1 MPLYRGKQVG
11 SCRRL
16 TIRAE
21 GQTRPRRAGEMAS
34 CPLFCRSL
42 RRIRMSLV
50 RLTYPYPLHT
60 FPLIGAPLPPALTM
74 TIATSTTCTIPVS
87 GMHCAGCS
95 SRVQQALERTPGV
108 SAANVNL
115 MTNSATVDFD
125 PSAVTPQRLIEAI
138 RESGYGAELPT
149 ERENTTE
156 LIDRQDAA
164 RRDEIRELQ
173 RKFSVSLAVG
183 ILAMLLSLPL
193 ASADPGTT
201 QDPLMRVMMPLS
213 RMLERIVPDIADV
226 PADVWR
232 YLLLV
237 LTIPVVGWAGRHFYS
252 RAWTAAR
259 HRIADMNTL
268 IALGTGAA
276 FLFSLAMTLADD
288 WFAARG
294 VRPQVYYEAVVWI
307 IALILLGNLLEAR
320 AKNRTWEALRR
331 LIALRPRTARVLRGA
346 EEQTVSLDDLRVGD
360 RVLVRPGETIP
371 ADGVIVEG
379 SSHVDESMLT
389 GEPEPVRKTIGDSVV
404 GATLNRNGAL
414 QLRITSTGEETVLAR
429 IIRLV
434 REAQG
439 SKPPIQRLADRISA
453 VFVPVVLVG
462 AMLTFGIWL
471 LFGPAPSYL
480 HALVAA
486 VTVLIIACP
495 CAMGLAV
502 PTAVMVATGRGAE
515 LGVLIRGGE
524 ALERTG
530 DVDVVVLDKT
540 GTITEGRP
548 AVGSVSAVAE
558 SGLSAERVLQLAA
571 SVERFSEHPL
581 GEAIVA
587 EAERRTIPL
596 LSVTAFE
603 SRTGRGVEGVVD
615 GHHVTVGN
623 LALMRDAKVDPR
635 GLASQAGRSDAT
647 QIYLA
652 VDGRAAGLITV
663 SDPVRSSSAE
673 AVRQLKQL
681 DLDLVLLSGD
691 NQRTTSSVAHLVGID
706 QVVAEVLPAGK
717 LQEIRRLQQQGKS
730 VAMVGDGLNDAPAL
744 AQADIGIAMGGGTSV
759 AVEAAT
765 VTLMRGDLM
774 GVVDG
779 IALSRQTMRI
789 IRQNLFWAFIYNLI
803 GIPIAA
809 GVLYPRFGLLLSPA
823 MAAAAMAASSVSV
836 VSNSLRLRNYRR

>member
-1 MPLYRGKQVG
+1 
-11 SCRRL
+11 
-16 TIRAE
+16 
-21 GQTRPRRAGEMAS
+21 
-34 CPLFCRSL
+34 
-42 RRIRMSLV
+42 
-50 RLTYPYPLHT
+50 
-60 FPLIGAPLPPALTM
+60 M

-95 SRVQQALERTPGV
+95 SRVQQALESTPGV
-108 SAANVNL
+108 NAANVNL

-125 PSAVTPQRLIEAI
+125 PAAVTPQRLIEAI
-138 RESGYGAELPT
+138 RETGYGAELPA

-156 LIDRQDAA
+156 LIDQQDAA
-164 RRDEIRELQ
+164 RAAEIRELQ
-173 RKFSVSLAVG
+173 RKFNVSLTVG

-201 QDPLMRVMMPLS
+201 HDPLMRVMMPLS
-213 RMLERIVPDIADV
+213 RMLERIVPDIAHV

-232 YLLLV
+232 YLLLA
-237 LTIPVVGWAGRHFYS
+237 LTIPVIGWAGRHFYS
-252 RAWTAAR
+252 RAWVAAR

-307 IALILLGNLLEAR
+307 IALVLLGNLLEAR
-320 AKNRTWEALRR
+320 AKNRTWEALRG
-331 LIALRPRTARVLRGA
+331 LIALRPPTARVLRGA
-346 EEQTVSLDDLRVGD
+346 EQQTVSVDDLRVGD

-379 SSHVDESMLT
+379 SSRVDESMLT
-389 GEPEPVRKTIGDSVV
+389 GEPEPVLKAVGDSVV

-453 VFVPVVLVG
+453 VFVPVVLVV

-471 LFGPAPSYL
+471 LLGPAPSYL

-548 AVGSVSAVAE
+548 AVGSVSAVVE

-587 EAERRTIPL
+587 EAERRKIPL

-603 SRTGRGVEGVVD
+603 SRTGRGVEGLVD
-615 GHHVTVGN
+615 GHRISVGN
-623 LALMRDAKVDPR
+623 LAMMRDAKVDPM
-635 GLASQAGRSDAT
+635 GFAPQNAKSEAT
-647 QIYLA
+647 QVYLA
-652 VDGRAAGLITV
+652 VDGRAAGLIAV

-673 AVRQLKQL
+673 AIRRLKQL

-691 NQRTTSSVAHLVGID
+691 NLTTTSSVAHRVGID

>member
-1 MPLYRGKQVG
+1 M
-11 SCRRL
+11 
-16 TIRAE
+16 
-21 GQTRPRRAGEMAS
+21 
-34 CPLFCRSL
+34 
-42 RRIRMSLV
+42 LV
-50 RLTYPYPLHT
+50 D
-60 FPLIGAPLPPALTM
+60 
-74 TIATSTTCTIPVS
+74 
-87 GMHCAGCS
+87 
-95 SRVQQALERTPGV
+95 Q
-108 SAANVNL
+108 
-115 MTNSATVDFD
+115 
-125 PSAVTPQRLIEAI
+125 
-138 RESGYGAELPT
+138 
-149 ERENTTE
+149 
-156 LIDRQDAA
+156 QDAA
-164 RRDEIRELQ
+164 RAAEIRELRQ
-173 RKFSVSLAVG
+173 KFTVSLAAA

-201 QDPLMRVMMPLS
+201 RDPLMRVMMPLS
-213 RMLERIVPDIADV
+213 RMFERIVPGVADV
-226 PADVWR
+226 SADVWR
-232 YLLLV
+232 YLLLAV
-237 LTIPVVGWAGRHFYS
+237 TIPVIGWAGRHFYS
-252 RAWTAAR
+252 RAWAAAR
-259 HRIADMNTL
+259 HRMADMNTL

-288 WFAARG
+288 WFSARG
-294 VRPQVYYEAVVWI
+294 IRPQVYYEPVVWI

-331 LIALRPRTARVLRGA
+331 LIALRPPTARVLRGG
-346 EEQTVSLDDLRVGD
+346 EEQTVSLDDVRVGD
-360 RVLVRPGETIP
+360 RLLVRPGETIP
-371 ADGVIVEG
+371 ADGVILDG

-389 GEPEPVRKTIGDSVV
+389 GEPEPVRKVVGDSVV

-414 QLRITSTGEETVLAR
+414 QLRVTRTGEETVLAR

-439 SKPPIQRLADRISA
+439 SKPPIQRLADRVSA
-453 VFVPVVLVG
+453 VFVPVVLVL
-462 AMLTFGIWL
+462 ATLTFGVWL
-471 LFGPAPSYL
+471 LFGPEPSYL

-548 AVGSVSAVAE
+548 RVGSVIAASE
-558 SGLSAERVLQLAA
+558 SGLNADRVLQLAA

-581 GEAIVA
+581 GESIVA

-596 LSVTAFE
+596 LPVTAFE
-603 SRTGRGVEGVVD
+603 SRTGRGVEGVVE
-615 GHHVTVGN
+615 GHRVALGN
-623 LALMRDAKVDPR
+623 VALMREAKVDPAALDR
-635 GLASQAGRSDAT
+635 QIGRPDET
-647 QIYLA
+647 RVYLA
-652 VDGRAAGLITV
+652 VDGRVAGLITV

-673 AVRQLKQL
+673 AVRRLKEL
-681 DLDLVLLSGD
+681 DLDLLLLSGD
-691 NQRTTSSVAHLVGID
+691 DQRTTTSVAQMVGID
-706 QVVAEVLPAGK
+706 HVVAEVLPSGK
-717 LQEIRRLQQQGKS
+717 LQEIRRLQREGKS

-779 IALSRQTMRI
+779 IALSRRTMKI

-836 VSNSLRLRNYRR
+836 VSNSLRLRNYQR